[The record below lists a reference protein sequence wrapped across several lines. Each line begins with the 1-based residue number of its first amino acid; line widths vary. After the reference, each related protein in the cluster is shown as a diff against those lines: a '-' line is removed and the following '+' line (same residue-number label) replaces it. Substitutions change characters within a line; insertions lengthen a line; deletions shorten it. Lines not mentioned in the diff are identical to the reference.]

1 MKTLHLRAIFLV
13 AVSLALSAC
22 ARESKL
28 EVAARSVEKRLAW
41 VEHANVAAL
50 YQADHQKGIRRF
62 MLVCGY
68 SCVAPGVGSLTT
80 ERCFPGVEN
89 EPIEGTSDVVLSAR
103 HKELMAR
110 AYVVAKQYNALVAES
125 EAKTGQSTCPSG
137 ADVDAAFHEIG
148 SQFRAA
154 FPTAS
159 ESAFRM
165 GAGALMFELVPPSGH
180 VSTSFEQ
187 AACAALSKHRLPAR
201 TRIAIFPSLEAKAT
215 TQYLCGPP
223 LNALTS

>member
-1 MKTLHLRAIFLV
+1 MKPLPLPAIFLV
-13 AVSLALSAC
+13 AVALALSAC
-22 ARESKL
+22 ARETKL
-28 EVAARSVEKRLAW
+28 EVAARSVENQLAW
-41 VEHANVAAL
+41 VEHTDIAAL
-50 YQADHQKGIRRF
+50 NEADRKKGIRRF

-80 ERCFPGVEN
+80 ERCFPGIKN
-89 EPIEGTSDVVLSAR
+89 EPIEGTSDVILSQR
-103 HKELMAR
+103 HKELIAR

-187 AACAALSKHRLPAR
+187 AACAALPKYHLPVR
-201 TRIAIFPSLEAKAT
+201 TRIAIFPNLKAKAPS
-215 TQYLCGPP
+215 QYLCGRAS
-223 LNALTS
+223 NAT